1 MLANKQRFAELS
13 EQTKAGTVEL
23 VRRVAGEERQIVIEK
38 LGHYPLLLTAS
49 RTVDDAL
56 AQWRGAA
63 IYISSA
69 AGLLLVVIAA
79 IVVLGIRQL
88 KGYESLVKARIEA
101 DQRIQ
106 LDATIDNMTQGLLM
120 FDASERIVVCNRR
133 YIEMYGLS
141 PEVVKPGCSFRDL
154 IAHRKETGSFAG
166 DIDQY
171 HREVREAL
179 AGKIASSRT
188 IQTGD
193 SRSIRIVDQPMI
205 NGGWVA
211 THEDITEQLR
221 SRKELERVQTSSIPS
236 SRMCP

>member
-1 MLANKQRFAELS
+1 LS

-88 KGYESLVKARIEA
+88 KSYETLVKARIEA

-171 HREVREAL
+171 HREVLEAL